1 MSIKDKYI
9 VREIS
14 KKDAQD
20 IIVKEHYLHRKAPC
34 SYCYGLVNKTTNEIL
49 GVVMYGVPA
58 SRALQVGVCGKD
70 NAHLV
75 GELTRLWIHDSV
87 PKNGES
93 FLIGNSIKLQGFKIL
108 VSYAECRANHVGY
121 VYQATNWL
129 YTGLSAKRNDYLI
142 DGVENGKHG
151 RHLLDSYGGIKKARE
166 ALGDR
171 LVTVA
176 RPRKHRYVYFNCSK
190 KEKKQLLNQLKYK
203 IEPYP
208 KGDVVRPTEVNIVTQ
223 DNMQLSWSL

>member
-1 MSIKDKYI
+1 MSLKTKYI
-9 VREIS
+9 IKEIS

-20 IIVKEHYLHRKAPC
+20 IIVREHYLHRKAPC
-34 SYCYGLVNKTTNEIL
+34 SYCYGLIEVATGNIV

-58 SRALQVGVCGKD
+58 SRALQVGVCGKE

-75 GELTRLWIHDSV
+75 GELTRLWIDDSV
-87 PKNGES
+87 QKNGES
-93 FLIGNSIKLQGFKIL
+93 FLIGNTIRMQGFKIL

-142 DGVENGKHG
+142 DGVESGKHG

-166 ALGDR
+166 ILGDR
-171 LVTVA
+171 LVSVE
-176 RPRKHRYVYFNCSK
+176 RPRKHRYVYFNCGK
-190 KEKKQLLNQLKYK
+190 KDRKHLIKALKYK
-203 IEPYP
+203 IEKYP
-208 KGDVVRPTEVNIVTQ
+208 KGEVVKPSEVTTTIQ
-223 DNMQLSWSL
+223 SDMQLAWNI